1 MKSFYHGSISKVDC
15 PLVSVGRKNLDF
27 GQGFYITPIREQAEK
42 WARFVASRHLANK
55 TPCLNIYTMDID
67 KVMSECKV
75 LNFDEYN
82 IEWLEFVVA
91 CRDGED
97 VWRQYDMIMG
107 GVANDKVID
116 TVEDYKNGVITASQ
130 ALGQLKFHKPNN
142 QVCISNQTIIDNYLI
157 FNNCIKLTRQ

>member
-1 MKSFYHGSISKVDC
+1 
-15 PLVSVGRKNLDF
+15 
-27 GQGFYITPIREQAEK
+27 
-42 WARFVASRHLANK
+42 
-55 TPCLNIYTMDID
+55 MDID

-91 CRDGED
+91 CRNGED

-130 ALGQLKFHKPNN
+130 ALGQLKFHKPNH